1 MVSQGRPSHLL
12 YRTVTR
18 TSQRWDTGN
27 RECAGPASREEERT
41 RRRRRRRGRRVRCEE
56 KVSRRR
62 MERLRL
68 RKARGREARR
78 KDKAGRF
85 LTHCNAMKKHA
96 ANMVQRRKR
105 REAANQ
111 RRDEAQAEKWERRD

>member
-1 MVSQGRPSHLL
+1 M
-12 YRTVTR
+12 
-18 TSQRWDTGN
+18 
-27 RECAGPASREEERT
+27 
-41 RRRRRRRGRRVRCEE
+41 RCEE

-78 KDKAGRF
+78 KEKAGRF
-85 LTHCNAMKKHA
+85 LTHCNAMKHA
-96 ANMVQRRKR
+96 ANKVQRRKR

-111 RRDEAQAEKWERRD
+111 RRDEAQAEKWERREDAERANDAAQLSAA

>member
-1 MVSQGRPSHLL
+1 
-12 YRTVTR
+12 
-18 TSQRWDTGN
+18 
-27 RECAGPASREEERT
+27 
-41 RRRRRRRGRRVRCEE
+41 VR
-56 KVSRRR
+56 
-62 MERLRL
+62 
-68 RKARGREARR
+68 AEARR

>member
-1 MVSQGRPSHLL
+1 
-12 YRTVTR
+12 
-18 TSQRWDTGN
+18 
-27 RECAGPASREEERT
+27 
-41 RRRRRRRGRRVRCEE
+41 
-56 KVSRRR
+56 

-111 RRDEAQAEKWERRD
+111 RRDEAQAEKWERREDAERASDAAQVQLDAAEDGESTTSVWPTLCVNSKG